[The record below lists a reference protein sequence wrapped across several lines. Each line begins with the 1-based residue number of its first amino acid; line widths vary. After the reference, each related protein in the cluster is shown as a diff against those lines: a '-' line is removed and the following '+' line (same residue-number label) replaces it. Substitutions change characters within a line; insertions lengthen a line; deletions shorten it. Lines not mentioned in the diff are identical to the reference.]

1 MEEKI
6 KHIIN
11 KLTGKT
17 LLEEKRILRI
27 KVTEK
32 ECILEYK
39 ANQTDKEDILKQ
51 IKEIY
56 TCPGAITL
64 LPKEY
69 YNGPKKILGISSVKG
84 GVGKSTI
91 ALNISLA
98 LSQMGLKVGLLDS
111 DIYGP
116 SLNLL
121 LGAENQQ
128 AYTNEENRIIP
139 FVYNKLKYITFA
151 SFIKKEDP
159 VIWRGPMLNGVI
171 KQFLYDVDWSDLDV
185 LVIDFPP
192 GTGDVYL
199 SILQFITLTGVVLI
213 STPQDLSL
221 LDTKRG
227 LSFFNKFS
235 VKVLGFIE
243 NMACFSCECGRKHY
257 LFGENLKQKID
268 QPLLG
273 SLPIDS
279 SVANSNDKGKPMV
292 EFCKE
297 SDWVKEL
304 NAIVKKILKDL

>member
-6 KHIIN
+6 KSIIN
-11 KLTGKT
+11 KNTGKT

-39 ANQTDKEDILKQ
+39 AHQTDKDDILKQ
-51 IKEIY
+51 VKEIY
-56 TCPGAITL
+56 TYPGVVTL

-69 YNGPKKILGISSVKG
+69 YNGPKKIIGISSVKG

-91 ALNISLA
+91 SLNISLMLA
-98 LSQMGLKVGLLDS
+98 QMGLKVGLLDS

-128 AYTNEENRIIP
+128 AYTNTENRIIP
-139 FVYNKLKYITFA
+139 FVYKTLKYITFA

-171 KQFLYDVDWSDLDV
+171 KQFLYDVDWSDLDI

-199 SILQFITLTGVVLI
+199 SILQFINLTGVVLI
-213 STPQDLSL
+213 STPQELSL

-243 NMACFSCECGRKHY
+243 NMAYFLCECGRKHY
-257 LFGENLKQKID
+257 LFGENLKKKID

-273 SLPIDS
+273 SLPIDPY
-279 SVANSNDKGKPMV
+279 VANSNDEGKPMV
-292 EFCKE
+292 EFFKE

-304 NAIVKKILKDL
+304 SLITKKILKEL

>member
-6 KHIIN
+6 KNIIN
-11 KLTGKT
+11 ILTGKT

-39 ANQTDKEDILKQ
+39 ANKTDAQDILNQ
-51 IKEIY
+51 IKKIY
-56 TCPGAITL
+56 TYAGEIKL
-64 LPKEY
+64 LQKEY

-91 ALNISLA
+91 SLNISLM

-116 SLNLL
+116 SVNFL
-121 LGAENQQ
+121 LGSDNQQ
-128 AYTNEENRIIP
+128 AYTNKENRIIP
-139 FVYNKLKYITFA
+139 FVYKTLKYITFA
-151 SFIKKEDP
+151 SFIKKEEP

-171 KQFLYDVDWSDLDV
+171 KQFLYDVDWSGLDI

-199 SILQFITLTGVVLI
+199 SILQFIDLTGVVLI
-213 STPQDLSL
+213 STPQELSL
-221 LDTKRG
+221 LDTNRG

-243 NMACFSCECGRKHY
+243 NMAYFLCECGRQHY
-257 LFGENLKQKID
+257 LFGEDLKKKIEK
-268 QPLLG
+268 PLLG
-273 SLPIDS
+273 SLPIDP
-279 SVANSNDKGKPMV
+279 SVATANDQGKPMV
-292 EFCKE
+292 EFFQE

-304 NAIVKKILKDL
+304 KVITEKILKDL